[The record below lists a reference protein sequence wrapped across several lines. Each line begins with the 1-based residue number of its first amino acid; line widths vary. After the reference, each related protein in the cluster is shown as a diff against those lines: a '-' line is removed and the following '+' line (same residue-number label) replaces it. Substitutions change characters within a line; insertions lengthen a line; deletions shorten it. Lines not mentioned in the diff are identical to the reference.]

1 MTEKTI
7 ACTLSAAE
15 QAQRVAS
22 SNAVVVDNMLDVT
35 ASERGASMRF
45 RPEAQDALHDLIAAE
60 SKCCAFLEFDLQP
73 EGDALRLT
81 VEGPE
86 GARPIIDELF
96 GLEGEREVAGV

>member
-1 MTEKTI
+1 MTEKPI

-22 SNAVVVDNMLDVT
+22 SNAMVVDNMLDVAT
-35 ASERGASMRF
+35 SERGASMRF
-45 RPEAQDALHDLIAAE
+45 RVEAEDALRELIVAE
-60 SKCCAFLEFDLQP
+60 SECCSFLEFDLQP